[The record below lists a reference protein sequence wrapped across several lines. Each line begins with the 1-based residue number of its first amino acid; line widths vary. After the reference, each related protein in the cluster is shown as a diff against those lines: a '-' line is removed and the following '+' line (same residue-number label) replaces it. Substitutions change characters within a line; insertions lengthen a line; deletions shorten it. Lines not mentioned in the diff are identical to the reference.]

1 MIQAIYYGAVAAFTG
16 KTFMNLNEYYGAIY
30 GALRGALDQVSGNL
44 MYNKVVG
51 GDANLK
57 SHRRQ
62 KAYLHIALESLFA
75 MVITGAACKLA
86 EASKTA
92 LSHLSKVSIEPV
104 SKGLSISAALSI
116 EVRFTAAGLTLLQL
130 KKWDEK

>member
-1 MIQAIYYGAVAAFTG
+1 
-16 KTFMNLNEYYGAIY
+16 
-30 GALRGALDQVSGNL
+30 
-44 MYNKVVG
+44 MYNEVIG
-51 GDANLK
+51 GDAKLK

-62 KAYLHIALESLFA
+62 KVYLYIALESLFA
-75 MVITGAACKLA
+75 MVVTGAACKLA

-104 SKGLSISAALSI
+104 SKGLSISAVLSI
-116 EVRFTAAGLTLLQL
+116 EVSFTAAGLTLLQL